1 MGVEIWIRKTLESK
15 KKKKRKKTTNIQS
28 PFCLVCDIG
37 LVLLDG
43 RKLEVLATL
52 EGLLGLVAADGAL
65 ESKDHLLG
73 CFRLLVEHGLGL
85 TTKTS
90 LLAVVTTLTLG
101 LRAVLALLVLG
112 DLVGSVPSAL
122 LGGEESV
129 LSLGDSDHLCVFFCE
144 EELVIY

>member
-1 MGVEIWIRKTLESK
+1 ML
-15 KKKKRKKTTNIQS
+15 
-28 PFCLVCDIG
+28 FLVSDIG

-52 EGLLGLVAADGAL
+52 EGLLDLVAADGAL
-65 ESKDHLLG
+65 KSKDHLLG

-101 LRAVLALLVLG
+101 VDAILALLVLG
-112 DLVGSVPSAL
+112 DLVGGVLSAL
-122 LGGEESV
+122 LRGAESV
-129 LSLGDSDHLCVFFCE
+129 LSLGDGDHF
-144 EELVIY
+144 